1 MVKNL
6 PKDMLVDTK
15 VDKEEEPEWKREMR
29 SKEVGFRTKL
39 SIKEQ
44 QKNLPIY
51 KLKKEFT

>member
-44 QKNLPIY
+44 
-51 KLKKEFT
+51 